1 VELESETRQLNELEE
16 DGKSKVY
23 VSAHLGANDVEK
35 KVMSVMTST
44 GSFVPRNAIMTV
56 LRL

>member
-1 VELESETRQLNELEE
+1 VELESETKQLNELEE

-23 VSAHLGANDVEK
+23 VPAHLGANDVEK